1 MIAAGTNPKSS
12 TTINNQDRCFGLVLD
27 NVKTGTVTAL
37 LQIKMKEVR
46 KSQFSPGDYYDTLL
60 MQFDP
65 NGNILYAVQIT
76 NGNLAYSMYSSMQ
89 GIVYAKNNYY
99 FAGWAYG
106 F

>member
-46 KSQFSPGDYYDTLL
+46 
-60 MQFDP
+60 
-65 NGNILYAVQIT
+65 
-76 NGNLAYSMYSSMQ
+76 SS
-89 GIVYAKNNYY
+89 
-99 FAGWAYG
+99 
-106 F
+106 